1 MRRVVLASWLAVGLA
16 LCAAHAASAVTLK
29 LHFLDSQPMTYGSA
43 CSGEGCMQRNVGV
56 VTTDAN
62 GEVRL
67 ADVPDRTIEYRRH
80 GIDLATAPPGDAS
93 GSVRGV
99 GERASAVLPR
109 LLRGS
114 APAVDAIESEV
125 VARINEARSAHGLP
139 AAQLNVRLSTAADF
153 QATWL
158 SSSAVGLML
167 PVVSHTGPFG
177 STPAFRLGEVSFPE
191 PATGAEIAAAGWTPA
206 EALVGWLASPPH
218 RDKVLAPGA
227 LLIGVARVGSVTIVT
242 THPPCSGRCEQAAH
256 AGGSGAGAPAP
267 GGTPAGPGAPAMSG
281 SASDRALSC
290 GAERLRVKR
299 LPDRLRRL
307 RLRVGLGCL
316 RRDGGYTLNVSQGP
330 PRRGLTTRRIA
341 GPGTITLALRPRRNT
356 RTLRI
361 ELRHRQRVVA
371 ARSIARRPAG
381 RP

>member
-1 MRRVVLASWLAVGLA
+1 MVGAWMRRVVLASWLAVGLA

-29 LHFLDSQPMTYGSA
+29 LYFLDGQPMTYGSA

-56 VTTDAN
+56 ETTDAN

-67 ADVPDRTIEYRRH
+67 ADVPDRTIEYRRD

-109 LLRGS
+109 LLRSS

-125 VARINEARSAHGLP
+125 VARINEARSTRGLP

-158 SSSAVGLML
+158 SSSAVGLLL
-167 PVVSHTGPFG
+167 PVLSHTGPFG

-227 LLIGVARVGSVTIVT
+227 LLIGVAQVGSVIIVT
-242 THPPCSGRCEQAAH
+242 THPTCSGCEQAAPS
-256 AGGSGAGAPAP
+256 GGDGAGAPAP

-281 SASDRALSC
+281 SASDRALSSC

-307 RLRVGLGCL
+307 RLRVGLSCL
-316 RRDGGYTLNVSQGP
+316 RRDGGYKLNVSQGP
-330 PRRGLTTRRIA
+330 SRRSLTTRRIA
-341 GPGTITLALRPRRNT
+341 G
-356 RTLRI
+356 
-361 ELRHRQRVVA
+361 
-371 ARSIARRPAG
+371 
-381 RP
+381 